1 VVTLGV
7 LETMISRQTI
17 VSLLFALLLGVGLK
31 SWALGQR
38 DDCDDYLAGDKSV
51 PASQIVES
59 GSRSIDVPC
68 EAWIPRQSLWVQILC
83 LLELV
88 VIVVFA
94 ISFVGDL
101 RDRAVNQRRGKG

>member
-1 VVTLGV
+1 LGV

-17 VSLLFALLLGVGLK
+17 VSLLLALLLGVGLK
-31 SWALGQR
+31 SWALGQA
-38 DDCDDYLAGDKSV
+38 DDCDDYLAGDKTA
-51 PASQIVES
+51 PASQTVES

-68 EAWIPRQSLWVQILC
+68 EAWIPRQSLWVQVLC

-88 VIVVFA
+88 VIVAFT

-101 RDRAVNQRRGKG
+101 RDWAVSRRRKGLRL